1 MEIAPA
7 GTPFSFRS
15 MVAAACTP
23 NIGPRQRRRRLI
35 VGIGAIVASV
45 VTLAALLATDTP
57 RAARFLAA
65 LPFWA
70 GALGFLQFR
79 ERT

>member
-1 MEIAPA
+1 M
-7 GTPFSFRS
+7 
-15 MVAAACTP
+15 
-23 NIGPRQRRRRLI
+23 
-35 VGIGAIVASV
+35 VGIGAILASV
-45 VTLAALLATDTP
+45 VTLAALFATDTP
-57 RAARFLAA
+57 RAARILAA

>member
-7 GTPFSFRS
+7 GTPSNSRP
-15 MVAAACTP
+15 MAAAACTP

-35 VGIGAIVASV
+35 VGIGAIAASV

-57 RAARFLAA
+57 RAARLLAA

>member
-1 MEIAPA
+1 MDAL
-7 GTPFSFRS
+7 
-15 MVAAACTP
+15 ACMP
-23 NIGPRQRRRRLI
+23 NIGPRHQRKRLT
-35 VGIGAIVASV
+35 VGIGAVVTSV

-57 RAARFLAA
+57 RAARLLAA